1 MAQYDPRVEQEMAA
15 KYNAAKEFNETACVD
30 PQYLNH
36 GGLVGSQS
44 EYKQRYF
51 PTILEK
57 LEKENYSIKDIL
69 NRREKVQELTS
80 LLSQNPDIA
89 RILDLMRELGL

>member
-1 MAQYDPRVEQEMAA
+1 MARYNEAEEAARLAFEEEQRRHEPVMQ
-15 KYNAAKEFNETACVD
+15 NM
-30 PQYLNH
+30 

-44 EYKQRYF
+44 AEQPIGYKQRYF
-51 PTILEK
+51 PSILEK

-80 LLSQNPDIA
+80 LLSQNPDLA